1 MKGNWVGCKLAGK
14 AVLVGREGVDGG
26 LVIVLSSSTFE
37 AVETVEAGQKQG
49 QEKLEVVS
57 MGLEMLEVGYMG
69 QEKEREGGR
78 GFLEDLPGEG
88 KECTRGRAQQRHGR
102 IEVVESELRKGDV
115 APWVPHGDWTQKD
128 GGDGQW
134 DDEARQ
140 LDE

>member
-49 QEKLEVVS
+49 QEKLEAVS

-88 KECTRGRAQQRHGR
+88 KECTQGKAQQRDGR
-102 IEVVESELRKGDV
+102 MEVVELGLQNGDA
-115 APWVPHGDWTQKD
+115 APWVPDGDWTPKD
-128 GGDGQW
+128 SEHG
-134 DDEARQ
+134 
-140 LDE
+140 

>member
-88 KECTRGRAQQRHGR
+88 KECTQGKAQQRDGR
-102 IEVVESELRKGDV
+102 MGVVESGHPKGD
-115 APWVPHGDWTQKD
+115 ADSWVPEGDWTPKD
-128 GGDGQW
+128 G
-134 DDEARQ
+134 
-140 LDE
+140 